1 MFVCIATVLSGLA
14 MKAMP
19 EDYYPDEWLA
29 FILLGK
35 PAEGRALNSYSLT
48 QGKKRKGLSIDN
60 VKDLRQSFNK
70 KARHAVDDAF
80 HTPST

>member
-1 MFVCIATVLSGLA
+1 MFVYTATVLSGQWNSR
-14 MKAMP
+14 
-19 EDYYPDEWLA
+19 EHCDRGSNST